1 MRNNLLAKSD
11 SVFKDVGKVQLI
23 PQTFGWLR
31 IVELTIQNG
40 FHPVEGLP
48 GSLQAKLGLTLYSK
62 TETKNRII
70 HKKNVYRKNVKNK
83 KPSASTT

>member
-11 SVFKDVGKVQLI
+11 SVFEDVGKVQLI

-70 HKKNVYRKNVKNK
+70 HKKNVYRKNVKK
-83 KPSASTT
+83 